1 MKTKKILFIS
11 GTRAD
16 FGKLKSLIL
25 ACQDSEHFFVTVFAT
40 GMHLN
45 HKYGYT
51 LEEIHN
57 SGVKNVYPFINHDND
72 SSMDLA
78 LSNTIS
84 GLSLFLSNNFH
95 DLIVVHGDR
104 CEALAGAIVG
114 SLNNLL
120 VAHIEGGEV
129 SGTIDEHI
137 RHAVSKLSHIHLVSN
152 NEACSRLVQMGER
165 ADTIFEIGSPD
176 IDIMFSDSLRS
187 LQHVKEHYAIKF
199 EKYGVLMYHPVTTDL
214 DNLPVNIKTTV
225 DSCIASNK
233 QFIVIYPNNDP
244 GSDIIINEYQRLVD
258 NDNFAIYPSLRFEY
272 FLVLLKN
279 CEFIIGN
286 SSAGVRE
293 APYYGVQSINIGSR
307 QNRRANYSSIMNTDH
322 DFTSILNSLNNASP
336 FPPLTSPIFGSG
348 DSSSKFLGL
357 IQSDG
362 FWDAPIQKQ
371 FIDLKK

>member
-1 MKTKKILFIS
+1 MKTRKILFVS

>member
-1 MKTKKILFIS
+1 MSRKKILFVS

-16 FGKLKSLIL
+16 FGKQKSLIL
-25 ACQDSEHFFVTVFAT
+25 ACQESEDFFVTVFAT

-51 LEEIHN
+51 LEEISN
-57 SGVKNVYPFINHDND
+57 SGIKNIFPFINHDND

-78 LSNTIS
+78 LANTIS

-114 SLNNLL
+114 SLNNVL

-152 NEACSRLVQMGER
+152 KEAVSRLLQMGER
-165 ADTIFEIGSPD
+165 HETIFEIGSPD
-176 IDIMFSDSLRS
+176 IDIMFSDSLCS
-187 LQHVKEHYAIKF
+187 LNHVKDHYGVKF
-199 EKYGVLMYHPVTTDL
+199 NKYGILMYHPVTTDL
-214 DNLPVNIKTTV
+214 KNLATNIKIVV

-244 GSDIIINEYQRLVD
+244 GSDAIIKEYQRLID
-258 NDNFAIYPSLRFEY
+258 NDNFAIYPSTRFEY
-272 FLVLLKN
+272 FLVLLRN
-279 CEFIIGN
+279 SEFIIGN

-307 QNRRANYSSIMNTDH
+307 QNRRASHHTILNTDH
-322 DFTSILNSLNNASP
+322 DCTNILNLLSNTSE
-336 FPPLTSPIFGSG
+336 FPPLISPMFGSG
-348 DSSSKFLGL
+348 DSSAKFLKL
-357 IQSDG
+357 LQSEN
-362 FWDAPIQKQ
+362 FWNVSIQKQ
-371 FIDLKK
+371 FIDLVK

>member
-187 LQHVKEHYAIKF
+187 LQYVKEHYAIKF

-258 NDNFAIYPSLRFEY
+258 NDNFVIYPSLRFEY

>member
-152 NEACSRLVQMGER
+152 NEASSRLIQMGER

-187 LQHVKEHYAIKF
+187 LQYVKEHYAIKF

-258 NDNFAIYPSLRFEY
+258 NDNFVIYPSLRFEY

-307 QNRRANYSSIMNTDH
+307 QNRRANYSSIMNIDH

-336 FPPLTSPIFGSG
+336 FPPITSPIFGSG

>member
-1 MKTKKILFIS
+1 MKTRKILFVS

-152 NEACSRLVQMGER
+152 NEASSRLIQMGER

-187 LQHVKEHYAIKF
+187 LQYVKEHYAIKF

-258 NDNFAIYPSLRFEY
+258 NDNFVIYPSLRFEY